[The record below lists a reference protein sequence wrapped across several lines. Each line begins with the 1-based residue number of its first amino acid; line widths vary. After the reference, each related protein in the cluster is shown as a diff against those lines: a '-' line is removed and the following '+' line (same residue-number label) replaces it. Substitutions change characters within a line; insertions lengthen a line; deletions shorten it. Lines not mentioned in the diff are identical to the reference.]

1 MNSSAEPI
9 LKKSLTSTQSMRIQ
23 RQTDFLKCS
32 HCLAPRP
39 SDPFARFCQECGSP
53 VPPVPGRRLPPP
65 EGAQMGLCVECRS
78 MVPMNTYSCIVCE
91 APLFDQ
97 MQPQASIHLKDKAI
111 CGFCGTGNPIN
122 LKHCVTCE
130 ARLPETKTPIFNG
143 ESAPPLSNQLGKMQ
157 SCSKCGRVNHSDARF
172 CDWCGAK
179 PGPSMS
185 YITCS
190 KCSASNHPYAHFCVS
205 CGVYLE
211 PPARYSSQHNR
222 MLSDGEQL
230 AFSGKEQTRTS
241 WQPLSVS
248 LPNPRLDTNKMEKG
262 TQTVGLFYPSS
273 KLIEKKEMDMLS
285 EKDRREKMS
294 DRKPLVTAISPGRGY
309 WRKQLDHICAHL
321 RCYTQNN
328 SEFKALIGEPRM
340 GRVRNKRS
348 ILQQCGIQYY
358 KV

>member
-1 MNSSAEPI
+1 
-9 LKKSLTSTQSMRIQ
+9 
-23 RQTDFLKCS
+23 
-32 HCLAPRP
+32 
-39 SDPFARFCQECGSP
+39 
-53 VPPVPGRRLPPP
+53 
-65 EGAQMGLCVECRS
+65 
-78 MVPMNTYSCIVCE
+78 
-91 APLFDQ
+91 
-97 MQPQASIHLKDKAI
+97 
-111 CGFCGTGNPIN
+111 
-122 LKHCVTCE
+122 
-130 ARLPETKTPIFNG
+130 
-143 ESAPPLSNQLGKMQ
+143 MQ